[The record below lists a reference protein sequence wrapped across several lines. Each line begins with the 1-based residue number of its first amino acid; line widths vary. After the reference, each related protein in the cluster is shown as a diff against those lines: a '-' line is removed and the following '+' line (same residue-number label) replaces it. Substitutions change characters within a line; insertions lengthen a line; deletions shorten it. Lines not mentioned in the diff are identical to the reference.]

1 MVVIAEEVENA
12 NRSPLYIGRPVE
24 SLAFLNRRD
33 ALRSAAEAALA
44 RRRLTSDFSFIVRN
58 PVRN

>member
-44 RRRLTSDFSFIVRN
+44 RRRLRVPYFS
-58 PVRN
+58 PVIART